1 MSTDHGPTELEFR
14 TGSAADLYR
23 ATGIPGCL
31 PGVTRSETVP
41 SMQRLYAVML
51 RIRRLNATFI

>member
-1 MSTDHGPTELEFR
+1 MGLRSWSFALAVLLTY
-14 TGSAADLYR
+14 TGS
-23 ATGIPGCL
+23 GM

-51 RIRRLNATFI
+51 RIRRLNATFV